1 MNMTVRRA
9 IVLAVIVGLLIPSAI
24 ISFFTLQGQRSALT
38 EQLKKDHVRLTDILV
53 LGMQEPLWNLSADAG
68 MPLLNSIM
76 DDDRVVRVMVTDPAL
91 GVFLQAERPERRR
104 GQLFQQRKTVVYQG
118 SEIGQVMVE
127 MDSGMLEA
135 MLANDRNKLLLT
147 LAGQLLVSLALILV
161 LMQARILRPLLRLI
175 QDSQRLALRELDQ
188 PFVWEA
194 KDEMGALGRSLE
206 TTRQSLQTL
215 FGELENKNRALESDI
230 AVRKQVENQLR
241 VSEERYRRLVE
252 STRVIPWEAQAG
264 TWRFSYVGP
273 QAETLLGYPLSMW
286 YQEGFLTSY
295 LHPEYRHLAYQ
306 IFGDSQPDQS
316 EREFECKL
324 LAADGRSVWVSMLA
338 SVLQGKGGERYLQGY
353 FIDVTSRKKV
363 EEELIHYRSHLEDL
377 VQARTAEL
385 ASANNE
391 LQAFSYS
398 VSHDLRAPLRTV
410 DGFGQALVEDYADK
424 LDDQGRDYINR
435 MRRATQRMGELID
448 TLLNLARL
456 ARSEMHCEILSLS
469 LLVQTILEELRLNE
483 PERNVRVIV
492 APDVFVH
499 ADGKLLR
506 SAVYNLISNAWKF
519 TAKTENPCIEFGV
532 KDSAG
537 NPVYF
542 IRDNGAGFDMSLS
555 GKLFGAFQRL
565 HTVHEFEG
573 IGVGLATAQRIVHRH
588 RGEIWAEA
596 EPGKGATFFFTL
608 GVSGSAPELVDMAD
622 ASSDEADSDPA
633 I

>member
-9 IVLAVIVGLLIPSAI
+9 IVLAVIVGLLIPSAV
-24 ISFFTLQGQRSALT
+24 ISYFTLQGQRSTLT
-38 EQLKKDHVRLTDILV
+38 EQLKRDHSRLTDILM
-53 LGMQEPLWNLSADAG
+53 LGMQEPLWNLSADSG

-76 DDDRVVRVMVTDPAL
+76 EDERVVRVVVTDPAL

-104 GQLFQQRKTVVYQG
+104 GQVFQLRKTVVYQG

-127 MDSGMLEA
+127 MDSGMLES
-135 MLANDRNKLLLT
+135 MLAGDRNKLLLT
-147 LAGQLLVSLALILV
+147 VGGQLLVSLVLILV
-161 LMQARILRPLLRLI
+161 LMQARIIRPLLRLQ
-175 QDSQRLALRELDQ
+175 QDSSRLATRELDQ
-188 PFVWEA
+188 PFVWDSA
-194 KDEMGALGRSLE
+194 DEIGSLGRSLE

-230 AVRKQVENQLR
+230 AVRKQVEYQLR

-252 STRVIPWEAQAG
+252 STKVIPWEAQSG
-264 TWRFSYVGP
+264 SWRFSYVGP
-273 QAETLLGYPLSMW
+273 QAESLLGYPLSMW

-295 LHPEYRHLAYQ
+295 LHPDYRHMAYQ
-306 IFGDSQPDQS
+306 IFGDTQPDQP

-324 LAADGRSVWVSMLA
+324 LAADGRNVWVSMVA
-338 SVLQGKGGERYLQGY
+338 SVLPGKNGEKFLQGY
-353 FIDVTSRKKV
+353 FIDISSRKKV
-363 EEELIHYRSHLEDL
+363 EEDLIHYRNHLEDL

-410 DGFGQALVEDYADK
+410 DGFGQALAEDYADK

-456 ARSEMHCEILSLS
+456 ARSEMHCEIISLS
-469 LLVQTILEELRLNE
+469 LLVQTVLDELRAGE
-483 PERNVRVIV
+483 PDRQIEIAV
-492 APDVFVH
+492 APDVFVN
-499 ADGKLLR
+499 ADSKLLR
-506 SAVYNLISNAWKF
+506 SAVYNLLSNAWKF
-519 TAKTENPCIEFGV
+519 TSKTAAPRIEFGV

-537 NPVYF
+537 SPVYYV
-542 IRDNGAGFDMSLS
+542 RDNGVGFDMALS

-565 HTVHEFEG
+565 HTIHEFEG
-573 IGVGLATAQRIVHRH
+573 VGVGLATAQRIIHRH

-596 EPGKGATFFFTL
+596 EPGRGATFYFTL
-608 GVSGSAPELVDMAD
+608 GANPGEGAGSPLDMT
-622 ASSDEADSDPA
+622 

>member
-24 ISFFTLQGQRSALT
+24 IGFFTLQGQRDALT

-147 LAGQLLVSLALILV
+147 LAGQLLVSLALIVV
-161 LMQARILRPLLRLI
+161 LMQARIVRPLLRLI

-188 PFVWEA
+188 PFVWA
-194 KDEMGALGRSLE
+194 ARDEMGALGRSLE

-306 IFGDSQPDQS
+306 IFGDSQPDQA
-316 EREFECKL
+316 ERE
-324 LAADGRSVWVSMLA
+324 
-338 SVLQGKGGERYLQGY
+338 
-353 FIDVTSRKKV
+353 
-363 EEELIHYRSHLEDL
+363 
-377 VQARTAEL
+377 
-385 ASANNE
+385 
-391 LQAFSYS
+391 
-398 VSHDLRAPLRTV
+398 
-410 DGFGQALVEDYADK
+410 
-424 LDDQGRDYINR
+424 
-435 MRRATQRMGELID
+435 
-448 TLLNLARL
+448 
-456 ARSEMHCEILSLS
+456 
-469 LLVQTILEELRLNE
+469 
-483 PERNVRVIV
+483 
-492 APDVFVH
+492 
-499 ADGKLLR
+499 
-506 SAVYNLISNAWKF
+506 
-519 TAKTENPCIEFGV
+519 
-532 KDSAG
+532 
-537 NPVYF
+537 
-542 IRDNGAGFDMSLS
+542 
-555 GKLFGAFQRL
+555 
-565 HTVHEFEG
+565 
-573 IGVGLATAQRIVHRH
+573 
-588 RGEIWAEA
+588 
-596 EPGKGATFFFTL
+596 
-608 GVSGSAPELVDMAD
+608 
-622 ASSDEADSDPA
+622 
-633 I
+633 

>member
-24 ISFFTLQGQRSALT
+24 IGFFTLQGQRNALT

-147 LAGQLLVSLALILV
+147 LAGQLLVSLALIVV
-161 LMQARILRPLLRLI
+161 LMQARIVRPLLRLI

-194 KDEMGALGRSLE
+194 RDEMGALGRSLE

-306 IFGDSQPDQS
+306 IFGDSQPDQT

-410 DGFGQALVEDYADK
+410 DGFGQALIEDYADK
-424 LDDQGRDYINR
+424 LDEQGRDYINR

-483 PERNVRVIV
+483 PERNVKVIV

-519 TAKTENPCIEFGV
+519 TAKTDSPCIEFGV

-542 IRDNGAGFDMSLS
+542 IRDNGAGFDMSLA

-573 IGVGLATAQRIVHRH
+573 VGVGLATAQRIIHRH

-608 GVSGSAPELVDMAD
+608 GTSSEAAENSEPPTPDSAA
-622 ASSDEADSDPA
+622 
-633 I
+633 

>member
-532 KDSAG
+532 KDSGG

-608 GVSGSAPELVDMAD
+608 GVSGSAPELAD
-622 ASSDEADSDPA
+622 VASDEADPGPA

>member
-9 IVLAVIVGLLIPSAI
+9 IVLAVIVGLLIPSAV
-24 ISFFTLQGQRSALT
+24 ISYFTLQGQRSTLT
-38 EQLKKDHVRLTDILV
+38 EQLKRDHSRLTDILM
-53 LGMQEPLWNLSADAG
+53 LGMQEPLWNLSADSG

-76 DDDRVVRVMVTDPAL
+76 EDERVVRVVVTDPAL

-104 GQLFQQRKTVVYQG
+104 GQVFQLRKTVVYQG

-127 MDSGMLEA
+127 MDSGMLES
-135 MLANDRNKLLLT
+135 MLAGDRNKLLLT
-147 LAGQLLVSLALILV
+147 VGGQLLVSLVLILV
-161 LMQARILRPLLRLI
+161 LMQARIIRPLLRLQ
-175 QDSQRLALRELDQ
+175 QDSSRLATRELDQ
-188 PFVWEA
+188 PFVWDSA
-194 KDEMGALGRSLE
+194 DEIGSLGRSLE

-230 AVRKQVENQLR
+230 AVRKQVEYQLR

-252 STRVIPWEAQAG
+252 STKVIPWEAQSG
-264 TWRFSYVGP
+264 SWRFSYVGP
-273 QAETLLGYPLSMW
+273 QAESLLGYPLSMW

-295 LHPEYRHLAYQ
+295 LHPDYRHMAYQ
-306 IFGDSQPDQS
+306 IFGDTQPDQP

-324 LAADGRSVWVSMLA
+324 LAADGRNVWVSMVA
-338 SVLQGKGGERYLQGY
+338 SVLPGKNGEKFLQGY
-353 FIDVTSRKKV
+353 FIDISSRKKV
-363 EEELIHYRSHLEDL
+363 EEELIHYRNHLEDL

-410 DGFGQALVEDYADK
+410 DGFGQALAEDYADK

-456 ARSEMHCEILSLS
+456 ARSEMHCEIISLS
-469 LLVQTILEELRLNE
+469 LLVQTVLDELRAGE
-483 PERNVRVIV
+483 PDRQIEIAV
-492 APDVFVH
+492 APDVFVN
-499 ADGKLLR
+499 ADSKLLR
-506 SAVYNLISNAWKF
+506 SAVYNLLSNAWKF
-519 TAKTENPCIEFGV
+519 TSKTAAPRIEFGV

-537 NPVYF
+537 SPVYYV
-542 IRDNGAGFDMSLS
+542 RDNGVGFDMALS

-565 HTVHEFEG
+565 HTIHEFEG
-573 IGVGLATAQRIVHRH
+573 VGVGLATAQRIIHRH

-596 EPGKGATFFFTL
+596 EPGRGATFYFTL
-608 GVSGSAPELVDMAD
+608 GANPGEGAGSPLDMT
-622 ASSDEADSDPA
+622 

>member
-1 MNMTVRRA
+1 MDMTVRRA
-9 IVLAVIVGLLIPSAI
+9 IVLAVIVGLLIPSAV
-24 ISFFTLQGQRSALT
+24 ISYFTLQGQRNTLT
-38 EQLKKDHVRLTDILV
+38 EQLKKDHARLADILV

-76 DDDRVVRVMVTDPAL
+76 DDERVVRVVVTDPAL

-104 GQLFQQRKTVVYQG
+104 SRLFQLRKTVVYQG

-127 MDSGMLEA
+127 VDSGGLEA
-135 MLANDRNKLLLT
+135 LLANDRNKLLLT
-147 LAGQLLVSLALILV
+147 VGGQLLVSLVLILV
-161 LMQARILRPLLRLI
+161 LMQARIIQPL
-175 QDSQRLALRELDQ
+175 QRLRRDSERLAARELDL
-188 PFVWEA
+188 PFAWDGS
-194 KDEMGALGRSLE
+194 DEIASLGRSLE
-206 TTRQSLQTL
+206 STRQSLKTL

-230 AVRKQVENQLR
+230 AVRKQVEYQLR

-252 STRVIPWEAQAG
+252 STKVIPWEAQAG
-264 TWRFSYVGP
+264 SWRFSYVGP
-273 QAETLLGYPLSMW
+273 QAEALLGYPLSMW

-295 LHPEYRHLAYQ
+295 LHPDYRHMAYQ
-306 IFGDSQPDQS
+306 IFGEGQS
-316 EREFECKL
+316 EQQEREFECKL
-324 LAADGRSVWVSMLA
+324 LAADGRNVWVSMVA
-338 SVLQGKGGERYLQGY
+338 SALSGKNGEKYLQGY
-353 FIDVTSRKKV
+353 FIDISSRKKV
-363 EEELIHYRSHLEDL
+363 EEELIHYRNHLEDL

-410 DGFGQALVEDYADK
+410 DGFGQALAEDYGDK
-424 LDDQGRDYINR
+424 LDEQGRDYINR

-469 LLVQTILEELRLNE
+469 LLVRTVLDELQASDPQRKVELL
-483 PERNVRVIV
+483 I

-506 SAVYNLISNAWKF
+506 SAIYNLLSNAWKF
-519 TAKTENPCIEFGV
+519 TSKTPEPRIEFGV

-537 NPVYF
+537 SPVYY

-555 GKLFGAFQRL
+555 NKLFGAFQRL
-565 HTVHEFEG
+565 HTIHEFEG

-596 EPGKGATFFFTL
+596 EPGKGATFYFTL
-608 GVSGSAPELVDMAD
+608 GVNSNDG
-622 ASSDEADSDPA
+622 EAKLNDPQ

>member
-9 IVLAVIVGLLIPSAI
+9 IVLAVIVGLLIPSAV
-24 ISFFTLQGQRSALT
+24 ISYFTLQGQRSTLT
-38 EQLKKDHVRLTDILV
+38 EQLKRDHSRLTDILM
-53 LGMQEPLWNLSADAG
+53 LGMQEPLWNLSADSG

-76 DDDRVVRVMVTDPAL
+76 EDERVVRVVVTDPAL

-104 GQLFQQRKTVVYQG
+104 GQVFQLRKTVVYQG

-127 MDSGMLEA
+127 MDSGMLES
-135 MLANDRNKLLLT
+135 MLAGDRNKLLLT
-147 LAGQLLVSLALILV
+147 VGGQLLVSLVLILV
-161 LMQARILRPLLRLI
+161 LMRARIIRPLLRLQ
-175 QDSQRLALRELDQ
+175 QDSSRLATRELDQ
-188 PFVWEA
+188 PFVWDSA
-194 KDEMGALGRSLE
+194 DEIGSLGRSLE

-230 AVRKQVENQLR
+230 AVRKQVEYQLR

-252 STRVIPWEAQAG
+252 STKVIPWEAQSG
-264 TWRFSYVGP
+264 SWRFSYVGP
-273 QAETLLGYPLSMW
+273 QAESLLGYPLSMW

-295 LHPEYRHLAYQ
+295 LHPDYRHMAYQ
-306 IFGDSQPDQS
+306 IFGDTQPDQP

-324 LAADGRSVWVSMLA
+324 LAADGRNVWVSMVA
-338 SVLQGKGGERYLQGY
+338 SVLPGKNGEKFLQGY
-353 FIDVTSRKKV
+353 FIDISSRKKV
-363 EEELIHYRSHLEDL
+363 EEELIHYRNHLEDL

-410 DGFGQALVEDYADK
+410 DGFGQALAEDYADK

-456 ARSEMHCEILSLS
+456 ARSEMHCEIISLS
-469 LLVQTILEELRLNE
+469 LLVQTVLDELRAGE
-483 PERNVRVIV
+483 PDRQIEIAV
-492 APDVFVH
+492 APDVFVN
-499 ADGKLLR
+499 ADSKLLR
-506 SAVYNLISNAWKF
+506 SAVYNLLSNAWKF
-519 TAKTENPCIEFGV
+519 TSKTAAPRIEFGV

-537 NPVYF
+537 SPVYYV
-542 IRDNGAGFDMSLS
+542 RDNGVGFDMALS

-565 HTVHEFEG
+565 HTIHEFEG
-573 IGVGLATAQRIVHRH
+573 VGVGLATAQRIIHRH

-596 EPGKGATFFFTL
+596 EPGRGATFYFTL
-608 GVSGSAPELVDMAD
+608 GANPGEGAGSPLDMT
-622 ASSDEADSDPA
+622 

>member
-9 IVLAVIVGLLIPSAI
+9 IVLAVIVGLLIPSAV
-24 ISFFTLQGQRSALT
+24 ISYFTLQGQRSTLT
-38 EQLKKDHVRLTDILV
+38 EQLKRDHSRLTDILM
-53 LGMQEPLWNLSADAG
+53 LGMQEPLWNFSADSG

-76 DDDRVVRVMVTDPAL
+76 EDERVVRVVVTDPAL

-104 GQLFQQRKTVVYQG
+104 GQVFQLRKTVVYQG

-127 MDSGMLEA
+127 MDSGMLES
-135 MLANDRNKLLLT
+135 MLAGDRNKLLLT
-147 LAGQLLVSLALILV
+147 VGGQLLVSLVLILV
-161 LMQARILRPLLRLI
+161 LMQARIIRPLLRLQ
-175 QDSQRLALRELDQ
+175 QDSSRLATRELDQ
-188 PFVWEA
+188 PFVWDSA
-194 KDEMGALGRSLE
+194 DEIGSLGRSLE

-230 AVRKQVENQLR
+230 AVRKQVEYQLR

-252 STRVIPWEAQAG
+252 STKVIPWEAQSG
-264 TWRFSYVGP
+264 SWRFSYVGP
-273 QAETLLGYPLSMW
+273 QAESLLGYPLSMW

-295 LHPEYRHLAYQ
+295 LHPDYRHMAYQ
-306 IFGDSQPDQS
+306 IFGDTQPDQP

-324 LAADGRSVWVSMLA
+324 LAADGRNVWVSMVA
-338 SVLQGKGGERYLQGY
+338 SVLPGKNGEKFLQGY
-353 FIDVTSRKKV
+353 FIDISSRKKV
-363 EEELIHYRSHLEDL
+363 EEELIHYRNHLEDL

-410 DGFGQALVEDYADK
+410 DGFGQALAEDYADK

-456 ARSEMHCEILSLS
+456 ARSEMHCEIISLS
-469 LLVQTILEELRLNE
+469 LLVQTVLDELRAGE
-483 PERNVRVIV
+483 PDRQIEIAV
-492 APDVFVH
+492 APDVFVN
-499 ADGKLLR
+499 ADSKLLR
-506 SAVYNLISNAWKF
+506 SAVYNLLSNAWKF
-519 TAKTENPCIEFGV
+519 TSKTAAPRIEFGV

-537 NPVYF
+537 SPVYYV
-542 IRDNGAGFDMSLS
+542 RDNGVGFDMALS

-565 HTVHEFEG
+565 HTIHEFEG
-573 IGVGLATAQRIVHRH
+573 VGVGLATAQRIIHRH

-596 EPGKGATFFFTL
+596 EPGRGATFYFTL
-608 GVSGSAPELVDMAD
+608 GANPGEGAGSPLDMT
-622 ASSDEADSDPA
+622 

>member
-9 IVLAVIVGLLIPSAI
+9 IVLAVIVGLLIPSAV
-24 ISFFTLQGQRSALT
+24 ISYFTLQGQRNTLT
-38 EQLKKDHVRLTDILV
+38 EQLKKDHARLTDILV

-76 DDDRVVRVMVTDPAL
+76 DDERVVRVVVTDPAL

-104 GQLFQQRKTVVYQG
+104 SRLFQLRKTVVYQG

-127 MDSGMLEA
+127 VDSGMLEA
-135 MLANDRNKLLLT
+135 LLANDRNKLLLT
-147 LAGQLLVSLALILV
+147 LGGQLLVSLALIMV
-161 LMQARILRPLLRLI
+161 LMQARIVRPLMRLTH
-175 QDSQRLALRELDQ
+175 DSERLAARELDR
-188 PFVWEA
+188 PFNWHGT
-194 KDEMGALGRSLE
+194 DELAALGRSLE
-206 TTRQSLQTL
+206 STRTSLQTL

-230 AVRKQVENQLR
+230 AVRKQVEYQLR

-264 TWRFSYVGP
+264 SWRFSYVGP
-273 QAETLLGYPLSMW
+273 QAEALLGYPLSMW

-295 LHPEYRHLAYQ
+295 LHPDHRHMAYQ
-306 IFGDSQPDQS
+306 IFGESLPDQM

-324 LAADGRSVWVSMLA
+324 LAADGRNVWVSMVA
-338 SVLQGKGGERYLQGY
+338 SVLAGKNGEKYLQGY
-353 FIDVTSRKKV
+353 FIDISSRKKV
-363 EEELIHYRSHLEDL
+363 EEDLIHYRNHLEDL

-410 DGFGQALVEDYADK
+410 DGFGQALAEDYGDK
-424 LDDQGRDYINR
+424 LDEQGRDYINR

-469 LLVQTILEELRLNE
+469 LLVQTVLEELQNTDPQRKVELL
-483 PERNVRVIV
+483 V

-506 SAVYNLISNAWKF
+506 SAVYNLLSNAWKF
-519 TAKTENPCIEFGV
+519 TSKAQGAKIEFGV

-537 NPVYF
+537 SPVYY
-542 IRDNGAGFDMSLS
+542 IRDNGAGFDMALS
-555 GKLFGAFQRL
+555 SKLFGAFQRL
-565 HTVHEFEG
+565 HTIHEFEG
-573 IGVGLATAQRIVHRH
+573 IGVGLATAQRIIHRH

-596 EPGKGATFFFTL
+596 EPGKGATFYFTL
-608 GVSGSAPELVDMAD
+608 GANGNEGD
-622 ASSDEADSDPA
+622 ARMPDPQ

>member
-608 GVSGSAPELVDMAD
+608 GVSGSAPELADVAD
-622 ASSDEADSDPA
+622 ASSDEADSGPA